1 VQGVGFVGETPS
13 SKILKQAGDAML
25 DAETELRI
33 ASLGTARPHMWRALR
48 LLQEARD
55 NKRYWL
61 RGLLLNEPVE
71 IDRVRLTGTDS
82 TRVAGRDPR
91 DRAADPRVKLLERVD
106 RVLGMVG
113 AIPAAESDSLKL
125 LLVDALSDA
134 PDVADPLRR
143 AVEALAAGRDPRLP
157 LLQARRRLQRGTLSD
172 TTLSQWSGGS

>member
-1 VQGVGFVGETPS
+1 MQ
-13 SKILKQAGDAML
+13 
-25 DAETELRI
+25 
-33 ASLGTARPHMWRALR
+33 
-48 LLQEARD
+48 
-55 NKRYWL
+55 
-61 RGLLLNEPVE
+61 
-71 IDRVRLTGTDS
+71 
-82 TRVAGRDPR
+82 
-91 DRAADPRVKLLERVD
+91 LLERVD

-143 AVEALAAGRDPRLP
+143 ALEALAVGRDSRLP